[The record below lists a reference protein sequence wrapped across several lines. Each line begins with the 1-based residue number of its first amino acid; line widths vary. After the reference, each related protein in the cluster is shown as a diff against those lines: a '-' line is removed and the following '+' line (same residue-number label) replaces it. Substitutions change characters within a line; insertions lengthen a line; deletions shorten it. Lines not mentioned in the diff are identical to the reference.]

1 MDKRKY
7 SVFLTKVASY
17 SDRYCAA
24 YGPEFTMEEIFD
36 RVKSIPLLDAVDI
49 VMTQNHITQK
59 DRLRENLSRTGLKVA
74 SVAVDTFANPYYQ
87 HYWQCPSD
95 VPDLRPSKS
104 RYCS

>member
-1 MDKRKY
+1 MNKRKY
-7 SVFLTKVASY
+7 SVFLTNVASC

-74 SVAVDTFANPYYQ
+74 SVAMTSLSQYSATFVQ
-87 HYWQCPSD
+87 SSSGTGLFQG
-95 VPDLRPSKS
+95 RPSS
-104 RYCS
+104 